1 MYLTIELPYDL
12 ETQLREQAQQ
22 KGKALNQYITG
33 LIQDK
38 ISSPKPKTSSLT
50 ADETRLFQVI
60 NKGFSHEFWTQ
71 LRNLDKK
78 RLQLTLTETER
89 EELLNMTEQMEV
101 SNLERMKALIE
112 LAAIRQT
119 DLDTLM
125 TQLGL
130 MNGKHI

>member
-1 MYLTIELPYDL
+1 MPLTIELPYDL

-38 ISSPKPKTSSLT
+38 ISSPKPTTSSLT

-71 LRNLDKK
+71 LRILDKK

-89 EELLNMTEQMEV
+89 EELLNMTEQMEIA
-101 SNLERMKALIE
+101 NLERMKALIE

-130 MNGKHI
+130 MNDKHI

>member
-1 MYLTIELPYDL
+1 MHLTIELPYDL
-12 ETQLREQAQQ
+12 ETQLREQAHQ
-22 KGKALNQYITG
+22 KGKALNQYITS

-38 ISSPKPKTSSLT
+38 IGSAKPTASSLT
-50 ADETRLFQVI
+50 ADETRLFIII
-60 NKGFSHEFWTQ
+60 NKGFSDEFWTR
-71 LRNLDKK
+71 LHCLDKN

-89 EELLNMTEQMEV
+89 VELLTMTEQMEV
-101 SNLERMKALIE
+101 ANLERMKALIE

-130 MNGKHI
+130 INGKYI